1 VVGLLSRRRNLL
13 YGVLD
18 QGVFSLVNLG
28 LNIAVA
34 ATSSSETFGAL
45 GLVLALYLLETGL
58 VYGGIV
64 EPYSVSAPAEGGDAT
79 RHAVAASVVL
89 GLVLGAVHLVAAVVA
104 SGMLA
109 AFLLAYALATPGL
122 LVQSSARGLLVAGGK
137 TRLAFRSNLVWAV
150 VQVGLSIAALAAGSS
165 VGVFV
170 AWAAGGW
177 ASAACCLWCLR
188 ARPRVVGWRSWF
200 RGRTKVAASWA
211 GDYLAQHGLSQV
223 MVFTLGAVAGLTAV
237 SSYRG
242 ALQLTGPATVVVG
255 GLRQVILPGAA
266 RRARAG
272 DGSLERAI
280 TGAAVAFPAV
290 TLVLVAPFL
299 LLPSDA
305 GAAMLGESWDGA
317 RAVLPWILVM
327 RMANTAVTAL
337 SVGLR
342 ATHDYRAT
350 LVLRVAG
357 GVSMLVGATV
367 AGAWWGAM
375 GASVALAIVA
385 VILVPLW
392 RVAFVRQAEQVGPD
406 ATVRDS
412 GVAGRALSGP

>member
-1 VVGLLSRRRNLL
+1 VKTLTRSAGRSSVVGLLSRRKNLV

-34 ATSSSETFGAL
+34 ATSSTETFGAL

-64 EPYSVSAPAEGGDAT
+64 EPYSVSAPVKGDDAT

-89 GLVLGAVHLVAAVVA
+89 GLVLAGAHLLVAAVA
-104 SGMLA
+104 SGTLA

-122 LVQSSARGLLVAGGK
+122 LVQSSARGLLVGLGR
-137 TRLAFRSNLVWAV
+137 TRLAFQSNLVWAA
-150 VQVGLSIAALAAGSS
+150 VQVGLSIVALQAGSS
-165 VGVFV
+165 TGIFL

-177 ASAACCLWCLR
+177 ASAAYCLWCLR
-188 ARPRVVGWRSWF
+188 TGPHVVGWRSWF
-200 RGRTKVAASWA
+200 RGRTRVAASWA
-211 GDYLAQHGLSQV
+211 GDYLAQHGMAQV
-223 MVFTLGAVAGLTAV
+223 MVFSLGAVAGLGAV

-299 LLPSDA
+299 LLPPDA
-305 GAAMLGESWDGA
+305 GAAMLGESWEGA
-317 RAVLPWILVM
+317 RAVLPWILLM

-350 LVLRVAG
+350 LLLRVAG
-357 GVSMLVGATV
+357 GVSMLVSATV

-392 RVAFVRQAEQVGPD
+392 RVSFLRQAARLGRD
-406 ATVRDS
+406 AT
-412 GVAGRALSGP
+412 GP